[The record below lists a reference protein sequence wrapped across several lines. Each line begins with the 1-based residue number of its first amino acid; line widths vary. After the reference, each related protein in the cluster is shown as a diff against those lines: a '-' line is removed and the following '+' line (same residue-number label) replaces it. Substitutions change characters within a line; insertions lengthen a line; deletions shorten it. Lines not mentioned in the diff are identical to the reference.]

1 MTLACPSSP
10 PASINIITNINT
22 DKVMQKNACCVSL
35 SLRKRRL
42 TAIIFCLLAAFT
54 LPVPLQAGVPQQQST
69 YPVKGLVT
77 DAKGVP
83 LPGVTVRYGI
93 TGGATDNGGCF
104 SLRLPEERGRLTFSW
119 VGYKTVTVGYRA
131 GETLRVRLEE
141 SRESLEEV
149 TVVAYG
155 EQRRGQVSG
164 SVATVDAARLQ
175 NKPAS
180 NVLTLAKGQMAGVYI
195 ASQSGDPGGN
205 DVSIIVR
212 GANDLAI
219 AGNRNPL
226 FVIDG
231 VIASDDAS
239 LKVGGN
245 PLTSLNPDDIET
257 FTVLKDAAA
266 AAIYGSRAA
275 NGVVII
281 TTKKG
286 RYNQHP
292 LLSANVSHTFI
303 LQPLLPERIGGNA
316 ERLARLEAMK
326 NYAGVYYDRETDSY
340 RYPEGYALGKPY
352 DYFWNEGNGAD
363 MTVYQDSLNPF
374 YNNSTDLMAYY
385 LRPAHATNANIQVR
399 GGAEGIAYS
408 VGLGFYDEAGTLRG
422 TGNRRFSAFSNL
434 AFKPAHHLY
443 GNFRFYLAYTDNNR
457 SRKGVDAFNPAPTA
471 YSTLPD
477 FLFTSTVLPGPG
489 TPYFGELT
497 RRYESTREKNDS
509 YKLRTSFDL
518 TYEIADGLA
527 LKSGVAV
534 DYLQNNQNVF
544 LPKEV
549 NEYGKTYSS
558 GTIARHLM
566 VLNENLLTYRRTLGG
581 SHHADL
587 LLGFSVQQDE
597 MNNNTGKALG
607 AASNTIHYAPWYSQV
622 YDAEARLDLKDYYSD
637 YEKKTMVGL
646 FGRLN
651 YNYRERY
658 YAGFTLRRDASSTFG
673 EDVRWGWFPSYFV
686 GWTFTEEPF
695 MQALKPWLNY
705 GKLRFSQGRTGR
717 IFEYPYLAQG
727 ELDQG
732 APYLGHPTVVP
743 EWWAG
748 VSNSG
753 LTWEKTTEY
762 DAGLDLGLLDNRIGL
777 TFDYYLKRTRGLLYN
792 PPTPGTHTGFLA
804 PWRNMYGIDNEGVE
818 LEVKGELVRGRTW
831 QWNLSFNVS
840 RNRNRLAR
848 SLNGRDFQNTAAR
861 FANNI
866 SVIGLPLYGIYAF
879 DDRGIYDSQ
888 SDVPSYYEDGVKKY
902 LRGEGSAYY
911 RAGDRII
918 TDVDGNGQIYNYGT
932 LAEDRIYIGSPL
944 PQFQGGISTDLM
956 WKGLDV
962 TVLFNFVCRKW
973 VLDAARGAS
982 LGTYLALNPADMAR
996 PYLTGSLDGLFW
1008 EHPGDGAPYPANRME
1023 NGLYNFA
1030 TNLAS
1035 NAQRISY
1042 LKLQAVTVGY
1052 TLPEAV
1058 RKATGFGARIFI
1070 SGENLFTLT
1079 DYRGGDPET
1088 VDPYTGV
1095 DNYNAYPLSRRFTI
1109 GLTLNF

>member
-1 MTLACPSSP
+1 M
-10 PASINIITNINT
+10 
-22 DKVMQKNACCVSL
+22 
-35 SLRKRRL
+35 
-42 TAIIFCLLAAFT
+42 
-54 LPVPLQAGVPQQQST
+54 
-69 YPVKGLVT
+69 
-77 DAKGVP
+77 
-83 LPGVTVRYGI
+83 
-93 TGGATDNGGCF
+93 
-104 SLRLPEERGRLTFSW
+104 
-119 VGYKTVTVGYRA
+119 
-131 GETLRVRLEE
+131 
-141 SRESLEEV
+141 
-149 TVVAYG
+149 
-155 EQRRGQVSG
+155 
-164 SVATVDAARLQ
+164 
-175 NKPAS
+175 
-180 NVLTLAKGQMAGVYI
+180 
-195 ASQSGDPGGN
+195 
-205 DVSIIVR
+205 
-212 GANDLAI
+212 
-219 AGNRNPL
+219 
-226 FVIDG
+226 
-231 VIASDDAS
+231 
-239 LKVGGN
+239 GGN

-292 LLSANVSHTFI
+292 MLSANVSHTFI

-422 TGNRRFSAFSNL
+422 TGNSRFSAFSNL

-581 SHHADL
+581 SHTVDL

-695 MQALKPWLNY
+695 MLALKPWLNY

-848 SLNGRDFQNTAAR
+848 SLNGRDFQNKAAR
-861 FANNI
+861 FANNL

-879 DDRGIYDSQ
+879 DDRGIYGRR

>member
-1 MTLACPSSP
+1 M
-10 PASINIITNINT
+10 
-22 DKVMQKNACCVSL
+22 
-35 SLRKRRL
+35 
-42 TAIIFCLLAAFT
+42 
-54 LPVPLQAGVPQQQST
+54 
-69 YPVKGLVT
+69 
-77 DAKGVP
+77 
-83 LPGVTVRYGI
+83 
-93 TGGATDNGGCF
+93 
-104 SLRLPEERGRLTFSW
+104 
-119 VGYKTVTVGYRA
+119 
-131 GETLRVRLEE
+131 RLEE

-175 NKPAS
+175 NKPTS

-245 PLTSLNPDDIET
+245 PLTSLNPEDIET
-257 FTVLKDAAA
+257 FSVLKDAAA

-316 ERLARLEAMK
+316 ERRARLEAMRR
-326 NYAGVYYDRETDSY
+326 YAGVYYDRKTDSY

-566 VLNENLLTYRRTLGG
+566 VLNENLLTYRRTFG
-581 SHHADL
+581 SSHTVDL

-695 MQALKPWLNY
+695 MLALKPWLNY

-840 RNRNRLAR
+840 RNRNRLAK

-861 FANNI
+861 FANNL

-879 DDRGIYDSQ
+879 DDRGIYGRR

-944 PQFQGGISTDLM
+944 PQFQGGISSDLR

-982 LGTYLALNPADMAR
+982 LGTYLELNPADMAR

-1008 EHPGDGAPYPANRME
+1008 EHPGDDAPYPANRME

-1058 RKATGFGARIFI
+1058 RKAMGFGARIFI

>member
-1 MTLACPSSP
+1 
-10 PASINIITNINT
+10 
-22 DKVMQKNACCVSL
+22 
-35 SLRKRRL
+35 
-42 TAIIFCLLAAFT
+42 
-54 LPVPLQAGVPQQQST
+54 
-69 YPVKGLVT
+69 
-77 DAKGVP
+77 
-83 LPGVTVRYGI
+83 
-93 TGGATDNGGCF
+93 
-104 SLRLPEERGRLTFSW
+104 
-119 VGYKTVTVGYRA
+119 
-131 GETLRVRLEE
+131 
-141 SRESLEEV
+141 
-149 TVVAYG
+149 
-155 EQRRGQVSG
+155 
-164 SVATVDAARLQ
+164 
-175 NKPAS
+175 
-180 NVLTLAKGQMAGVYI
+180 
-195 ASQSGDPGGN
+195 
-205 DVSIIVR
+205 
-212 GANDLAI
+212 
-219 AGNRNPL
+219 
-226 FVIDG
+226 
-231 VIASDDAS
+231 
-239 LKVGGN
+239 
-245 PLTSLNPDDIET
+245 
-257 FTVLKDAAA
+257 
-266 AAIYGSRAA
+266 
-275 NGVVII
+275 
-281 TTKKG
+281 
-286 RYNQHP
+286 
-292 LLSANVSHTFI
+292 
-303 LQPLLPERIGGNA
+303 
-316 ERLARLEAMK
+316 MK

-434 AFKPAHHLY
+434 AFKPARHLY
-443 GNFRFYLAYTDNNR
+443 GNFRFYLAYIDNNR
-457 SRKGVDAFNPAPTA
+457 SRKGVDAFNPTPTA

-497 RRYESTREKNDS
+497 RRYESTKEKNDS

-518 TYEIADGLA
+518 TYEIIDGLA
-527 LKSGVAV
+527 LKSSVAV
-534 DYLQNNQNVF
+534 DYIQNNQNVF

-549 NEYGKTYSS
+549 TEYGKTYSS

-566 VLNENLLTYRRTLGG
+566 VLNENLLTYRRTFG
-581 SHHADL
+581 SSHTADL

-673 EDVRWGWFPSYFV
+673 EAVRWGWFPSYFV

-695 MQALKPWLNY
+695 MQALKPWLSY

-732 APYLGHPTVVP
+732 DPYMGHPTVVP
-743 EWWAG
+743 EWRAG

-753 LTWEKTTEY
+753 LTWERTTEY

-818 LEVKGELVRGRTW
+818 LEVKGELVRGRAW

-840 RNRNRLAR
+840 KNWNRLAR
-848 SLNGRDFQNTAAR
+848 SLNGRDFQNTDAR

-879 DDRGIYDSQ
+879 DDRGIYGSQ
-888 SDVPSYYEDGVKKY
+888 GEVPYYYEDGVKKY

-918 TDVDGNGQIYNYGT
+918 TDTDGNGQVYYYGT
-932 LAEDRIYIGSPL
+932 LAEDRVYIGSPL
-944 PQFQGGISTDLM
+944 PQFQGGISTDLA

-996 PYLTGSLDGLFW
+996 PYLVGSLGGLFW

-1058 RKATGFGARIFI
+1058 RKAVGFGARIFV
-1070 SGENLFTLT
+1070 SAENLFTLT

>member
-1 MTLACPSSP
+1 
-10 PASINIITNINT
+10 
-22 DKVMQKNACCVSL
+22 
-35 SLRKRRL
+35 
-42 TAIIFCLLAAFT
+42 
-54 LPVPLQAGVPQQQST
+54 
-69 YPVKGLVT
+69 
-77 DAKGVP
+77 
-83 LPGVTVRYGI
+83 
-93 TGGATDNGGCF
+93 
-104 SLRLPEERGRLTFSW
+104 
-119 VGYKTVTVGYRA
+119 
-131 GETLRVRLEE
+131 
-141 SRESLEEV
+141 
-149 TVVAYG
+149 
-155 EQRRGQVSG
+155 
-164 SVATVDAARLQ
+164 
-175 NKPAS
+175 
-180 NVLTLAKGQMAGVYI
+180 
-195 ASQSGDPGGN
+195 
-205 DVSIIVR
+205 
-212 GANDLAI
+212 
-219 AGNRNPL
+219 
-226 FVIDG
+226 
-231 VIASDDAS
+231 
-239 LKVGGN
+239 
-245 PLTSLNPDDIET
+245 
-257 FTVLKDAAA
+257 
-266 AAIYGSRAA
+266 
-275 NGVVII
+275 
-281 TTKKG
+281 
-286 RYNQHP
+286 
-292 LLSANVSHTFI
+292 
-303 LQPLLPERIGGNA
+303 
-316 ERLARLEAMK
+316 
-326 NYAGVYYDRETDSY
+326 
-340 RYPEGYALGKPY
+340 
-352 DYFWNEGNGAD
+352 
-363 MTVYQDSLNPF
+363 
-374 YNNSTDLMAYY
+374 
-385 LRPAHATNANIQVR
+385 
-399 GGAEGIAYS
+399 
-408 VGLGFYDEAGTLRG
+408 
-422 TGNRRFSAFSNL
+422 
-434 AFKPAHHLY
+434 
-443 GNFRFYLAYTDNNR
+443 
-457 SRKGVDAFNPAPTA
+457 
-471 YSTLPD
+471 
-477 FLFTSTVLPGPG
+477 
-489 TPYFGELT
+489 
-497 RRYESTREKNDS
+497 
-509 YKLRTSFDL
+509 
-518 TYEIADGLA
+518 
-527 LKSGVAV
+527 
-534 DYLQNNQNVF
+534 
-544 LPKEV
+544 
-549 NEYGKTYSS
+549 
-558 GTIARHLM
+558 
-566 VLNENLLTYRRTLGG
+566 
-581 SHHADL
+581 
-587 LLGFSVQQDE
+587 

-695 MQALKPWLNY
+695 MLALKPWLNY

-840 RNRNRLAR
+840 RNRNRLAK

-861 FANNI
+861 FANNL

-879 DDRGIYDSQ
+879 DDRGIYGRR

-944 PQFQGGISTDLM
+944 PQFQGGISSDLR

-982 LGTYLALNPADMAR
+982 LGTYLELNPADMAR

-1008 EHPGDGAPYPANRME
+1008 EHPGDDAPYPANRME

-1058 RKATGFGARIFI
+1058 RKAMGFGARIFI

-1079 DYRGGDPET
+1079 DYRGGD
-1088 VDPYTGV
+1088 
-1095 DNYNAYPLSRRFTI
+1095 RRRWTRIREWTI
-1109 GLTLNF
+1109 TTLIRCRVALQSD

>member
-1 MTLACPSSP
+1 M
-10 PASINIITNINT
+10 
-22 DKVMQKNACCVSL
+22 
-35 SLRKRRL
+35 
-42 TAIIFCLLAAFT
+42 
-54 LPVPLQAGVPQQQST
+54 
-69 YPVKGLVT
+69 
-77 DAKGVP
+77 
-83 LPGVTVRYGI
+83 
-93 TGGATDNGGCF
+93 
-104 SLRLPEERGRLTFSW
+104 
-119 VGYKTVTVGYRA
+119 
-131 GETLRVRLEE
+131 
-141 SRESLEEV
+141 
-149 TVVAYG
+149 
-155 EQRRGQVSG
+155 
-164 SVATVDAARLQ
+164 
-175 NKPAS
+175 
-180 NVLTLAKGQMAGVYI
+180 
-195 ASQSGDPGGN
+195 
-205 DVSIIVR
+205 
-212 GANDLAI
+212 
-219 AGNRNPL
+219 
-226 FVIDG
+226 
-231 VIASDDAS
+231 
-239 LKVGGN
+239 
-245 PLTSLNPDDIET
+245 
-257 FTVLKDAAA
+257 
-266 AAIYGSRAA
+266 
-275 NGVVII
+275 
-281 TTKKG
+281 
-286 RYNQHP
+286 
-292 LLSANVSHTFI
+292 
-303 LQPLLPERIGGNA
+303 
-316 ERLARLEAMK
+316 
-326 NYAGVYYDRETDSY
+326 
-340 RYPEGYALGKPY
+340 
-352 DYFWNEGNGAD
+352 
-363 MTVYQDSLNPF
+363 
-374 YNNSTDLMAYY
+374 
-385 LRPAHATNANIQVR
+385 
-399 GGAEGIAYS
+399 
-408 VGLGFYDEAGTLRG
+408 
-422 TGNRRFSAFSNL
+422 
-434 AFKPAHHLY
+434 
-443 GNFRFYLAYTDNNR
+443 
-457 SRKGVDAFNPAPTA
+457 DAFNPAPTA

-717 IFEYPYLAQG
+717 IFEYPYMAQG

-818 LEVKGELVRGRTW
+818 LEVKGELVRGRT
-831 QWNLSFNVS
+831 
-840 RNRNRLAR
+840 
-848 SLNGRDFQNTAAR
+848 
-861 FANNI
+861 
-866 SVIGLPLYGIYAF
+866 
-879 DDRGIYDSQ
+879 
-888 SDVPSYYEDGVKKY
+888 
-902 LRGEGSAYY
+902 
-911 RAGDRII
+911 
-918 TDVDGNGQIYNYGT
+918 
-932 LAEDRIYIGSPL
+932 
-944 PQFQGGISTDLM
+944 
-956 WKGLDV
+956 
-962 TVLFNFVCRKW
+962 
-973 VLDAARGAS
+973 
-982 LGTYLALNPADMAR
+982 
-996 PYLTGSLDGLFW
+996 
-1008 EHPGDGAPYPANRME
+1008 
-1023 NGLYNFA
+1023 
-1030 TNLAS
+1030 
-1035 NAQRISY
+1035 
-1042 LKLQAVTVGY
+1042 
-1052 TLPEAV
+1052 
-1058 RKATGFGARIFI
+1058 
-1070 SGENLFTLT
+1070 
-1079 DYRGGDPET
+1079 
-1088 VDPYTGV
+1088 
-1095 DNYNAYPLSRRFTI
+1095 
-1109 GLTLNF
+1109 

>member
-1 MTLACPSSP
+1 
-10 PASINIITNINT
+10 
-22 DKVMQKNACCVSL
+22 MQKNACCVSL
-35 SLRKRRL
+35 SLRKQRL
-42 TAIIFCLLAAFT
+42 TAIIFCLLSAFT

-93 TGGATDNGGCF
+93 TGGATDNGGHF
-104 SLRLPEERGRLTFSW
+104 ALRLPEERGRLTFSC
-119 VGYKTVTVGYRA
+119 VGYKTVTVGYCA
-131 GETLRVRLEE
+131 GEMLRVRLEE

-316 ERLARLEAMK
+316 ERRARLEAMK

-434 AFKPAHHLY
+434 AFKPARHLY

-489 TPYFGELT
+489 TPYFDELT

-549 NEYGKTYSS
+549 TEYGKTYSS

-581 SHHADL
+581 SHTVDL

-902 LRGEGSAYY
+902 LRGEC
-911 RAGDRII
+911 
-918 TDVDGNGQIYNYGT
+918 
-932 LAEDRIYIGSPL
+932 LL
-944 PQFQGGISTDLM
+944 PGRRPDHHGRGRQWSDL
-956 WKGLDV
+956 
-962 TVLFNFVCRKW
+962 
-973 VLDAARGAS
+973 
-982 LGTYLALNPADMAR
+982 
-996 PYLTGSLDGLFW
+996 
-1008 EHPGDGAPYPANRME
+1008 
-1023 NGLYNFA
+1023 
-1030 TNLAS
+1030 
-1035 NAQRISY
+1035 
-1042 LKLQAVTVGY
+1042 
-1052 TLPEAV
+1052 
-1058 RKATGFGARIFI
+1058 
-1070 SGENLFTLT
+1070 
-1079 DYRGGDPET
+1079 
-1088 VDPYTGV
+1088 
-1095 DNYNAYPLSRRFTI
+1095 
-1109 GLTLNF
+1109 

>member
-1 MTLACPSSP
+1 M
-10 PASINIITNINT
+10 
-22 DKVMQKNACCVSL
+22 
-35 SLRKRRL
+35 
-42 TAIIFCLLAAFT
+42 
-54 LPVPLQAGVPQQQST
+54 
-69 YPVKGLVT
+69 
-77 DAKGVP
+77 
-83 LPGVTVRYGI
+83 
-93 TGGATDNGGCF
+93 
-104 SLRLPEERGRLTFSW
+104 
-119 VGYKTVTVGYRA
+119 GYRA

-316 ERLARLEAMK
+316 ERRARLEAMRR
-326 NYAGVYYDRETDSY
+326 YAGVYYDRETDSY

-566 VLNENLLTYRRTLGG
+566 VLNENLLTYRRTFG
-581 SHHADL
+581 SSHTVDL

-818 LEVKGELVRGRTW
+818 LEVKGDLVRGRTW

-996 PYLTGSLDGLFW
+996 PYLVESLDGLFW

>member
-1 MTLACPSSP
+1 
-10 PASINIITNINT
+10 
-22 DKVMQKNACCVSL
+22 MQKNACCVSL

-42 TAIIFCLLAAFT
+42 TAIIFCLLSAFT

-93 TGGATDNGGCF
+93 TGGATDNGGHF
-104 SLRLPEERGRLTFSW
+104 ALRLPEERGRLTFSC
-119 VGYKTVTVGYRA
+119 VGYKTVTVGYCA
-131 GETLRVRLEE
+131 GEMLRVRLEE

-316 ERLARLEAMK
+316 ERRARLEAMK

-996 PYLTGSLDGLFW
+996 PYLVESLDGLFW

>member
-1 MTLACPSSP
+1 M
-10 PASINIITNINT
+10 
-22 DKVMQKNACCVSL
+22 
-35 SLRKRRL
+35 
-42 TAIIFCLLAAFT
+42 
-54 LPVPLQAGVPQQQST
+54 
-69 YPVKGLVT
+69 
-77 DAKGVP
+77 
-83 LPGVTVRYGI
+83 
-93 TGGATDNGGCF
+93 
-104 SLRLPEERGRLTFSW
+104 
-119 VGYKTVTVGYRA
+119 TVGYRA

-175 NKPAS
+175 NKPTS

-245 PLTSLNPDDIET
+245 PLTSLNPEDIET
-257 FTVLKDAAA
+257 FSVLKDAAA

-316 ERLARLEAMK
+316 ERRARLEAMRR
-326 NYAGVYYDRETDSY
+326 YAGVYYDRKTDSY

-566 VLNENLLTYRRTLGG
+566 VLNENLLTYRRTFG
-581 SHHADL
+581 SSHTVDL

-695 MQALKPWLNY
+695 MLALKPWLNY

-840 RNRNRLAR
+840 RNRNRLAK

-861 FANNI
+861 FANNL

-879 DDRGIYDSQ
+879 DDRGIYGRR

-944 PQFQGGISTDLM
+944 PQFQGGISSDLR

-982 LGTYLALNPADMAR
+982 LGTYLELNPADMAR

-1008 EHPGDGAPYPANRME
+1008 EHPGDDAPYPANRME

-1058 RKATGFGARIFI
+1058 RKAMGFGARIFI

>member
-1 MTLACPSSP
+1 M
-10 PASINIITNINT
+10 
-22 DKVMQKNACCVSL
+22 
-35 SLRKRRL
+35 
-42 TAIIFCLLAAFT
+42 
-54 LPVPLQAGVPQQQST
+54 
-69 YPVKGLVT
+69 
-77 DAKGVP
+77 
-83 LPGVTVRYGI
+83 
-93 TGGATDNGGCF
+93 
-104 SLRLPEERGRLTFSW
+104 
-119 VGYKTVTVGYRA
+119 
-131 GETLRVRLEE
+131 
-141 SRESLEEV
+141 
-149 TVVAYG
+149 
-155 EQRRGQVSG
+155 
-164 SVATVDAARLQ
+164 
-175 NKPAS
+175 
-180 NVLTLAKGQMAGVYI
+180 LTLAKGQMAGVYI

-509 YKLRTSFDL
+509 YKLRASFDL

-566 VLNENLLTYRRTLGG
+566 VLNENLLTYRRTFG
-581 SHHADL
+581 SSHTVDL

-607 AASNTIHYAPWYSQV
+607 AASNTIHYASWYSQV

-651 YNYRERY
+651 YNYRGRY
-658 YAGFTLRRDASSTFG
+658 YAGARAVSSNIPTWHRANWTRAIPIWAIRRWSPNGGRAS
-673 EDVRWGWFPSYFV
+673 
-686 GWTFTEEPF
+686 
-695 MQALKPWLNY
+695 Q
-705 GKLRFSQGRTGR
+705 
-717 IFEYPYLAQG
+717 
-727 ELDQG
+727 
-732 APYLGHPTVVP
+732 
-743 EWWAG
+743 
-748 VSNSG
+748 
-753 LTWEKTTEY
+753 
-762 DAGLDLGLLDNRIGL
+762 
-777 TFDYYLKRTRGLLYN
+777 
-792 PPTPGTHTGFLA
+792 
-804 PWRNMYGIDNEGVE
+804 
-818 LEVKGELVRGRTW
+818 
-831 QWNLSFNVS
+831 
-840 RNRNRLAR
+840 
-848 SLNGRDFQNTAAR
+848 TAA
-861 FANNI
+861 
-866 SVIGLPLYGIYAF
+866 
-879 DDRGIYDSQ
+879 
-888 SDVPSYYEDGVKKY
+888 
-902 LRGEGSAYY
+902 
-911 RAGDRII
+911 
-918 TDVDGNGQIYNYGT
+918 
-932 LAEDRIYIGSPL
+932 
-944 PQFQGGISTDLM
+944 
-956 WKGLDV
+956 
-962 TVLFNFVCRKW
+962 
-973 VLDAARGAS
+973 
-982 LGTYLALNPADMAR
+982 
-996 PYLTGSLDGLFW
+996 
-1008 EHPGDGAPYPANRME
+1008 
-1023 NGLYNFA
+1023 
-1030 TNLAS
+1030 
-1035 NAQRISY
+1035 
-1042 LKLQAVTVGY
+1042 
-1052 TLPEAV
+1052 
-1058 RKATGFGARIFI
+1058 
-1070 SGENLFTLT
+1070 
-1079 DYRGGDPET
+1079 
-1088 VDPYTGV
+1088 
-1095 DNYNAYPLSRRFTI
+1095 
-1109 GLTLNF
+1109 

>member
-1 MTLACPSSP
+1 MEKTGFSGGRS
-10 PASINIITNINT
+10 
-22 DKVMQKNACCVSL
+22 V
-35 SLRKRRL
+35 RKRRL
-42 TAIIFCLLAAFT
+42 FIIILFVLLAFAPP
-54 LPVPLQAGVPQQQST
+54 LPLLAGLPQQPQIYLIEGS
-69 YPVKGLVT
+69 VT

-83 LPGVTVRYGI
+83 LPGVTIRMEGSRVG
-93 TGGATDNGGCF
+93 TASDNNGHF
-104 SLRLPEERGRLTFSW
+104 VLNLPEGRGKLTFSS
-119 VGYKTVTVGYRA
+119 VGYKTVTVNYRA
-131 GETLRVRLEE
+131 GELLAVRMEE
-141 SRESLEEV
+141 SRESLNEV

-155 EQRRGQVSG
+155 EQRRGQVTG

-175 NKPAS
+175 DKPAS

-212 GANDLAI
+212 GTNDLAI

-239 LKVGGN
+239 LKIGGN
-245 PLTSLNPDDIET
+245 PLTSLNPDDIGT

-286 RYNQHP
+286 RYNQKP
-292 LLSANVSHTFI
+292 LFSANVSHTFI
-303 LQPLLPERIGGNA
+303 TQPRLPDRIGGNA
-316 ERLARLEAMK
+316 ERRYRLEALK
-326 NYAGVYYDRETDSY
+326 KYAGVRYDRETNTY
-340 RYPEGYALGKPY
+340 RYPEGYGLDMPY

-374 YNNSTDLMAYY
+374 YNNSTDLMDYY
-385 LRPAHATNANIQVR
+385 LNSARATNANIQVR

-408 VGLGFYDEAGTLRG
+408 VGLGFYDETGTLRG

-443 GNFRFYLAYTDNNR
+443 GNFRFYLAYIDNNR
-457 SRKGVDAFNPAPTA
+457 SGKGVDAFRPADYY

-489 TPYFGELT
+489 TPYFDELT
-497 RRYESTREKNDS
+497 RRYESTKEKNDS
-509 YKLRTSFDL
+509 YKLRASFDL
-518 TYEIADGLA
+518 TYEIVDGLA
-527 LKSGVAV
+527 LKSSLAI
-534 DYLQNNQNVF
+534 DYIQNNQNVF

-549 NEYGKTYSS
+549 SEYGKTYNS

-566 VLNENLLTYRRTLGG
+566 LLNENLLTYRRTLGG
-581 SHHADL
+581 AHNLDF

-607 AASNTIHYAPWYSQV
+607 AASNTIHYAAWRSQV
-622 YDAEARLDLKDYYSD
+622 YDPEARLDLKDYYSD

-673 EDVRWGWFPSYFV
+673 ESVRWGWFPSYFV
-686 GWTFTEEPF
+686 AWTFTNEPF
-695 MQALKPWLNY
+695 MEVLKPWLVY

-727 ELDQG
+727 ELVQG
-732 APYLGHPTVVP
+732 GPYMGHPTVIP

-748 VSNSG
+748 VSNRD

-762 DAGLDLGLLDNRIGL
+762 DAGLELGLLDNRIGM

-792 PPTPGTHTGFLA
+792 PPTPGIHTGFLN

-818 LEVKGELVRGRTW
+818 LEVKGELIRSGGW
-831 QWNLSFNVS
+831 QWSLSFNVS
-840 RNRNRLAR
+840 KNWNRLAK
-848 SLNGRDFQNTAAR
+848 SLNGRDFQNTGTR
-861 FANNI
+861 FTNNI
-866 SVIGLPLYGIYAF
+866 SVIGMPLYGIYAY
-879 DDRGIYDSQ
+879 DDRGIYNSQ
-888 SDVPSYYEDGVKKY
+888 EEVPTYYKNGMQQY
-902 LRGEGSAYY
+902 LQGEGSVPY

-918 TDVDGNGQIYNYGT
+918 MDTDGDGHIYSRGT
-932 LAEDRIYIGSPL
+932 LGEDRIYIGSPL
-944 PQFQGGISTDLM
+944 PQFQGGISTDLR
-956 WKGLDV
+956 WKGFDATL
-962 TVLFNFVCRKW
+962 LFNFVCRKW
-973 VLDAARGAS
+973 VLNAAQGAS
-982 LGTYLALNPADMAR
+982 LGTYLAINPADMAR
-996 PYLTGSLDGLFW
+996 PYLVKDLGGLFW
-1008 EHPGDGAPYPANRME
+1008 QHPGDDTPYPANRMD

-1052 TLPEAV
+1052 TLPEPV
-1058 RKATGFGARIFI
+1058 RKKTGFGARLFV
-1070 SGENLFTLT
+1070 SAENLFTLT

-1088 VDPYTGV
+1088 IDPYTGV

>member
-1 MTLACPSSP
+1 MW
-10 PASINIITNINT
+10 
-22 DKVMQKNACCVSL
+22 
-35 SLRKRRL
+35 RR
-42 TAIIFCLLAAFT
+42 C
-54 LPVPLQAGVPQQQST
+54 GS
-69 YPVKGLVT
+69 
-77 DAKGVP
+77 
-83 LPGVTVRYGI
+83 GI
-93 TGGATDNGGCF
+93 TGRRMFRGLSGKQVCRGF
-104 SLRLPEERGRLTFSW
+104 REEPESLRLRP
-119 VGYKTVTVGYRA
+119 
-131 GETLRVRLEE
+131 
-141 SRESLEEV
+141 
-149 TVVAYG
+149 
-155 EQRRGQVSG
+155 
-164 SVATVDAARLQ
+164 
-175 NKPAS
+175 
-180 NVLTLAKGQMAGVYI
+180 
-195 ASQSGDPGGN
+195 
-205 DVSIIVR
+205 
-212 GANDLAI
+212 
-219 AGNRNPL
+219 
-226 FVIDG
+226 
-231 VIASDDAS
+231 
-239 LKVGGN
+239 
-245 PLTSLNPDDIET
+245 
-257 FTVLKDAAA
+257 
-266 AAIYGSRAA
+266 
-275 NGVVII
+275 
-281 TTKKG
+281 
-286 RYNQHP
+286 
-292 LLSANVSHTFI
+292 I

-316 ERLARLEAMK
+316 ERRARLEAMK

-434 AFKPAHHLY
+434 AFKPARHLY

-489 TPYFGELT
+489 TPYFDELT

-518 TYEIADGLA
+518 TYEIIDGLA

-549 NEYGKTYSS
+549 TEYGKTYSS

-566 VLNENLLTYRRTLGG
+566 VLNENLLTYRRTFG
-581 SHHADL
+581 SSHTVDL

-777 TFDYYLKRTRGLLYN
+777 TFDYYLKRTRGLRYN

-818 LEVKGELVRGRTW
+818 LEVKGDLVRGRTW

>member
-1 MTLACPSSP
+1 
-10 PASINIITNINT
+10 
-22 DKVMQKNACCVSL
+22 MQKNACCVSL

-42 TAIIFCLLAAFT
+42 TAIIFCFLAAFA
-54 LPVPLQAGVPQQQST
+54 LPIPLQAGVPQQQST

-104 SLRLPEERGRLTFSW
+104 SLRLPEERGRLTFSC
-119 VGYKTVTVGYRA
+119 VGYKTVTVGYCA

-316 ERLARLEAMK
+316 ERRARLEAMRR
-326 NYAGVYYDRETDSY
+326 YAGVYYDRETDSY

-566 VLNENLLTYRRTLGG
+566 VLNENLLTYRRTFG
-581 SHHADL
+581 SSHTVDL

-732 APYLGHPTVVP
+732 APYLGYPTVVP

-840 RNRNRLAR
+840 RNRNRLAK

-861 FANNI
+861 FANNL

>member
-1 MTLACPSSP
+1 M
-10 PASINIITNINT
+10 
-22 DKVMQKNACCVSL
+22 
-35 SLRKRRL
+35 
-42 TAIIFCLLAAFT
+42 
-54 LPVPLQAGVPQQQST
+54 
-69 YPVKGLVT
+69 
-77 DAKGVP
+77 
-83 LPGVTVRYGI
+83 
-93 TGGATDNGGCF
+93 
-104 SLRLPEERGRLTFSW
+104 
-119 VGYKTVTVGYRA
+119 
-131 GETLRVRLEE
+131 RLEE

-180 NVLTLAKGQMAGVYI
+180 NVLTLAKGQLAGVYI

-286 RYNQHP
+286 RYNQPP

-581 SHHADL
+581 SHTVDL

-695 MQALKPWLNY
+695 MLALKPWLNY

-861 FANNI
+861 FANNL

-879 DDRGIYDSQ
+879 DDRGIYGRR

-918 TDVDGNGQIYNYGT
+918 TDMDGNGQIYNYGT

-944 PQFQGGISTDLM
+944 PQFQGGISTDLR

-1008 EHPGDGAPYPANRME
+1008 EHPGDDAPYPANRME

>member
-35 SLRKRRL
+35 SLRKQRL
-42 TAIIFCLLAAFT
+42 TAIIFCLLSAFT

-93 TGGATDNGGCF
+93 TGGVTDNGGCF
-104 SLRLPEERGRLTFSW
+104 SLRLPEERGRLTFSC
-119 VGYKTVTVGYRA
+119 VGYKTVTVGYHA

-316 ERLARLEAMK
+316 ERRARLEAMK

-443 GNFRFYLAYTDNNR
+443 GNFRFYLAYTANNR

-902 LRGEGSAYY
+902 LRGEGSPKK
-911 RAGDRII
+911 RPPN
-918 TDVDGNGQIYNYGT
+918 TFPPN
-932 LAEDRIYIGSPL
+932 
-944 PQFQGGISTDLM
+944 IS
-956 WKGLDV
+956 
-962 TVLFNFVCRKW
+962 N
-973 VLDAARGAS
+973 
-982 LGTYLALNPADMAR
+982 
-996 PYLTGSLDGLFW
+996 
-1008 EHPGDGAPYPANRME
+1008 
-1023 NGLYNFA
+1023 
-1030 TNLAS
+1030 
-1035 NAQRISY
+1035 
-1042 LKLQAVTVGY
+1042 
-1052 TLPEAV
+1052 
-1058 RKATGFGARIFI
+1058 
-1070 SGENLFTLT
+1070 
-1079 DYRGGDPET
+1079 
-1088 VDPYTGV
+1088 
-1095 DNYNAYPLSRRFTI
+1095 
-1109 GLTLNF
+1109 

>member
-1 MTLACPSSP
+1 
-10 PASINIITNINT
+10 
-22 DKVMQKNACCVSL
+22 MQKNACCVSL

-93 TGGATDNGGCF
+93 MGGATDNGGCF
-104 SLRLPEERGRLTFSW
+104 SLRLPEERGRLTFLG

-316 ERLARLEAMK
+316 ERRARLEAMRR
-326 NYAGVYYDRETDSY
+326 YAGVYYDRETDSY

-566 VLNENLLTYRRTLGG
+566 VLNENLLTYRRTFG
-581 SHHADL
+581 SSHTVDL

>member
-1 MTLACPSSP
+1 ML
-10 PASINIITNINT
+10 
-22 DKVMQKNACCVSL
+22 
-35 SLRKRRL
+35 
-42 TAIIFCLLAAFT
+42 
-54 LPVPLQAGVPQQQST
+54 
-69 YPVKGLVT
+69 
-77 DAKGVP
+77 
-83 LPGVTVRYGI
+83 
-93 TGGATDNGGCF
+93 
-104 SLRLPEERGRLTFSW
+104 
-119 VGYKTVTVGYRA
+119 
-131 GETLRVRLEE
+131 
-141 SRESLEEV
+141 
-149 TVVAYG
+149 
-155 EQRRGQVSG
+155 
-164 SVATVDAARLQ
+164 
-175 NKPAS
+175 
-180 NVLTLAKGQMAGVYI
+180 
-195 ASQSGDPGGN
+195 
-205 DVSIIVR
+205 
-212 GANDLAI
+212 
-219 AGNRNPL
+219 
-226 FVIDG
+226 
-231 VIASDDAS
+231 
-239 LKVGGN
+239 
-245 PLTSLNPDDIET
+245 
-257 FTVLKDAAA
+257 
-266 AAIYGSRAA
+266 
-275 NGVVII
+275 
-281 TTKKG
+281 
-286 RYNQHP
+286 
-292 LLSANVSHTFI
+292 
-303 LQPLLPERIGGNA
+303 
-316 ERLARLEAMK
+316 
-326 NYAGVYYDRETDSY
+326 
-340 RYPEGYALGKPY
+340 
-352 DYFWNEGNGAD
+352 
-363 MTVYQDSLNPF
+363 
-374 YNNSTDLMAYY
+374 
-385 LRPAHATNANIQVR
+385 
-399 GGAEGIAYS
+399 
-408 VGLGFYDEAGTLRG
+408 
-422 TGNRRFSAFSNL
+422 
-434 AFKPAHHLY
+434 
-443 GNFRFYLAYTDNNR
+443 
-457 SRKGVDAFNPAPTA
+457 
-471 YSTLPD
+471 
-477 FLFTSTVLPGPG
+477 
-489 TPYFGELT
+489 
-497 RRYESTREKNDS
+497 
-509 YKLRTSFDL
+509 
-518 TYEIADGLA
+518 
-527 LKSGVAV
+527 
-534 DYLQNNQNVF
+534 
-544 LPKEV
+544 
-549 NEYGKTYSS
+549 
-558 GTIARHLM
+558 
-566 VLNENLLTYRRTLGG
+566 
-581 SHHADL
+581 
-587 LLGFSVQQDE
+587 
-597 MNNNTGKALG
+597 
-607 AASNTIHYAPWYSQV
+607 
-622 YDAEARLDLKDYYSD
+622 
-637 YEKKTMVGL
+637 
-646 FGRLN
+646 
-651 YNYRERY
+651 
-658 YAGFTLRRDASSTFG
+658 
-673 EDVRWGWFPSYFV
+673 
-686 GWTFTEEPF
+686 
-695 MQALKPWLNY
+695 ALKPWLNY

-732 APYLGHPTVVP
+732 APYLGHPTVLP

>member
-1 MTLACPSSP
+1 
-10 PASINIITNINT
+10 
-22 DKVMQKNACCVSL
+22 
-35 SLRKRRL
+35 
-42 TAIIFCLLAAFT
+42 
-54 LPVPLQAGVPQQQST
+54 
-69 YPVKGLVT
+69 
-77 DAKGVP
+77 
-83 LPGVTVRYGI
+83 
-93 TGGATDNGGCF
+93 
-104 SLRLPEERGRLTFSW
+104 
-119 VGYKTVTVGYRA
+119 
-131 GETLRVRLEE
+131 
-141 SRESLEEV
+141 
-149 TVVAYG
+149 
-155 EQRRGQVSG
+155 
-164 SVATVDAARLQ
+164 
-175 NKPAS
+175 
-180 NVLTLAKGQMAGVYI
+180 
-195 ASQSGDPGGN
+195 
-205 DVSIIVR
+205 
-212 GANDLAI
+212 
-219 AGNRNPL
+219 
-226 FVIDG
+226 
-231 VIASDDAS
+231 
-239 LKVGGN
+239 
-245 PLTSLNPDDIET
+245 
-257 FTVLKDAAA
+257 
-266 AAIYGSRAA
+266 
-275 NGVVII
+275 
-281 TTKKG
+281 
-286 RYNQHP
+286 
-292 LLSANVSHTFI
+292 
-303 LQPLLPERIGGNA
+303 
-316 ERLARLEAMK
+316 MK

-363 MTVYQDSLNPF
+363 MTVYQDSLNLF

-695 MQALKPWLNY
+695 MLALKPWLNY

-753 LTWEKTTEY
+753 LTLGK
-762 DAGLDLGLLDNRIGL
+762 DDGIRCGAGPR
-777 TFDYYLKRTRGLLYN
+777 
-792 PPTPGTHTGFLA
+792 
-804 PWRNMYGIDNEGVE
+804 V
-818 LEVKGELVRGRTW
+818 
-831 QWNLSFNVS
+831 
-840 RNRNRLAR
+840 
-848 SLNGRDFQNTAAR
+848 
-861 FANNI
+861 
-866 SVIGLPLYGIYAF
+866 
-879 DDRGIYDSQ
+879 
-888 SDVPSYYEDGVKKY
+888 
-902 LRGEGSAYY
+902 
-911 RAGDRII
+911 AG
-918 TDVDGNGQIYNYGT
+918 Q
-932 LAEDRIYIGSPL
+932 PH
-944 PQFQGGISTDLM
+944 
-956 WKGLDV
+956 
-962 TVLFNFVCRKW
+962 
-973 VLDAARGAS
+973 
-982 LGTYLALNPADMAR
+982 R
-996 PYLTGSLDGLFW
+996 PHF
-1008 EHPGDGAPYPANRME
+1008 
-1023 NGLYNFA
+1023 
-1030 TNLAS
+1030 
-1035 NAQRISY
+1035 
-1042 LKLQAVTVGY
+1042 
-1052 TLPEAV
+1052 
-1058 RKATGFGARIFI
+1058 
-1070 SGENLFTLT
+1070 
-1079 DYRGGDPET
+1079 
-1088 VDPYTGV
+1088 
-1095 DNYNAYPLSRRFTI
+1095 
-1109 GLTLNF
+1109 

>member
-1 MTLACPSSP
+1 M
-10 PASINIITNINT
+10 
-22 DKVMQKNACCVSL
+22 
-35 SLRKRRL
+35 
-42 TAIIFCLLAAFT
+42 
-54 LPVPLQAGVPQQQST
+54 
-69 YPVKGLVT
+69 
-77 DAKGVP
+77 
-83 LPGVTVRYGI
+83 
-93 TGGATDNGGCF
+93 
-104 SLRLPEERGRLTFSW
+104 
-119 VGYKTVTVGYRA
+119 TVGYRA

-141 SRESLEEV
+141 SREALEEV

-316 ERLARLEAMK
+316 ERRARLEAMK

-840 RNRNRLAR
+840 RNRNRLAK

>member
-1 MTLACPSSP
+1 
-10 PASINIITNINT
+10 
-22 DKVMQKNACCVSL
+22 MQKNACCVSL

-42 TAIIFCLLAAFT
+42 TAIIFCLLSAFT

-93 TGGATDNGGCF
+93 TGGATDNGGHF
-104 SLRLPEERGRLTFSW
+104 ALRLPEERGRQTFSS

-131 GETLRVRLEE
+131 GEMLRVRLEE

-316 ERLARLEAMK
+316 ERRARLEAMK

-932 LAEDRIYIGSPL
+932 LAEDRIYRFAPSAVSGRYFHGPDVEGAGCDRAVQFRL
-944 PQFQGGISTDLM
+944 PQVGAGCCPGGFAGDLPCAEP
-956 WKGLDV
+956 GRYGSSLFGGESRRA
-962 TVLFNFVCRKW
+962 VL
-973 VLDAARGAS
+973 GAS
-982 LGTYLALNPADMAR
+982 GRRCALSGQP
-996 PYLTGSLDGLFW
+996 DG
-1008 EHPGDGAPYPANRME
+1008 ER
-1023 NGLYNFA
+1023 
-1030 TNLAS
+1030 
-1035 NAQRISY
+1035 
-1042 LKLQAVTVGY
+1042 TV
-1052 TLPEAV
+1052 
-1058 RKATGFGARIFI
+1058 
-1070 SGENLFTLT
+1070 
-1079 DYRGGDPET
+1079 
-1088 VDPYTGV
+1088 
-1095 DNYNAYPLSRRFTI
+1095 
-1109 GLTLNF
+1109 

>member
-1 MTLACPSSP
+1 M
-10 PASINIITNINT
+10 
-22 DKVMQKNACCVSL
+22 
-35 SLRKRRL
+35 
-42 TAIIFCLLAAFT
+42 
-54 LPVPLQAGVPQQQST
+54 
-69 YPVKGLVT
+69 
-77 DAKGVP
+77 
-83 LPGVTVRYGI
+83 
-93 TGGATDNGGCF
+93 
-104 SLRLPEERGRLTFSW
+104 
-119 VGYKTVTVGYRA
+119 
-131 GETLRVRLEE
+131 RLEE

-316 ERLARLEAMK
+316 ERRARLEAMRR
-326 NYAGVYYDRETDSY
+326 YAGVYYDRETDSY

-566 VLNENLLTYRRTLGG
+566 VLNENLLTYRRTFG
-581 SHHADL
+581 SSHTVDL

-695 MQALKPWLNY
+695 MLALKPWLNY

-732 APYLGHPTVVP
+732 APYLGYPTVVP

-840 RNRNRLAR
+840 RNRNRLAK

-861 FANNI
+861 FANNL